1 MGVFMIGLTDIEVQS
16 NRKKYGS
23 NTYTKLKRKS
33 FFKLVLET
41 LSDPIIKI
49 LLIVLIIKIIFLFR
63 DFDWFETIGILVA
76 ILSSSIISAI
86 SEYGSDSAF
95 ENLENT
101 TSNIKV
107 KVIRE
112 NQIREI
118 DSVDV
123 VKDDIII
130 LSSGDKIVADGIIIQ
145 GEVLVNESTINGE
158 AKEKKKIK
166 DDFIYSS
173 TIVFD
178 GEAKMKVSAVGDN
191 TIIGKMAKDIQEDSP
206 ISPLKIRLTQLARII
221 SILGYIGALFVFIVY
236 LFTSKDY
243 SFSNILYALTLS
255 VTVVVV
261 SVPEGLPM
269 MITLVLSSNMKK
281 MMKNNVL
288 VRKLVGIETSGNLNI
303 LLTDKTGTLTEG
315 KLNVYKIVTYE
326 KEYNNLEQLN
336 NNLKNEVNNNILYN
350 NSSMINSNGNAIGGN
365 STDRALLSFANFD
378 NSRKVIYKEIFD
390 SNKKYSLATL
400 DNDITYIKGASEVLL
415 DKCNYYLDANGD
427 KKVLYSKNKI
437 EDKIDSYSKLG
448 VRVLMLC
455 SSLDYINTKSI
466 NNLTFIGLIL
476 IKDKIRES
484 SKDAINL
491 MNQAKIQ
498 TIMVTGDALNT
509 AVSIAKETNIISDSK
524 DIAIDSSEF
533 SKLSD
538 EEIVNI
544 YPHLKV
550 LARALP
556 QDKSRLVNI
565 LEQENLIVGMC
576 GDGVNDAVALKKANV
591 GFAIGSG
598 SEVAKEASDI
608 VILDDNI
615 KSITNAVLY
624 GRTIFKS
631 IRKFI
636 IFQLTV
642 NLSAM
647 IMAIVGPIINIAT
660 PVTIIQMLWIN
671 MIMDTL
677 AGVAFSYE
685 APLLEYMQEKPK
697 TNKTK
702 IINKYM
708 YKQILFMGMYSAVV
722 GILFLKLPLFRFLI
736 RNEEKYILTAYFAL
750 FIFMGIFN
758 AFNARTPRLNI
769 FANILKNKVFIV
781 IFSIILIIQ
790 IYLIYYGKDLFRTY
804 GLTFN
809 ELVFVILVSIS
820 VIPINFFIKLKSKKR
835 LESI

>member
-1 MGVFMIGLTDIEVQS
+1 MIGLTDIEVQS

>member
-33 FFKLVLET
+33 FFKLVLEK

-336 NNLKNEVNNNILYN
+336 NNLKNEVNNNVLYD

-415 DKCNYYLDANGD
+415 DKCNYYLMLMEI
-427 KKVLYSKNKI
+427 KKY
-437 EDKIDSYSKLG
+437 
-448 VRVLMLC
+448 
-455 SSLDYINTKSI
+455 YIVK
-466 NNLTFIGLIL
+466 
-476 IKDKIRES
+476 
-484 SKDAINL
+484 
-491 MNQAKIQ
+491 
-498 TIMVTGDALNT
+498 
-509 AVSIAKETNIISDSK
+509 
-524 DIAIDSSEF
+524 
-533 SKLSD
+533 
-538 EEIVNI
+538 
-544 YPHLKV
+544 
-550 LARALP
+550 
-556 QDKSRLVNI
+556 
-565 LEQENLIVGMC
+565 
-576 GDGVNDAVALKKANV
+576 
-591 GFAIGSG
+591 
-598 SEVAKEASDI
+598 
-608 VILDDNI
+608 
-615 KSITNAVLY
+615 
-624 GRTIFKS
+624 
-631 IRKFI
+631 
-636 IFQLTV
+636 
-642 NLSAM
+642 
-647 IMAIVGPIINIAT
+647 
-660 PVTIIQMLWIN
+660 
-671 MIMDTL
+671 
-677 AGVAFSYE
+677 
-685 APLLEYMQEKPK
+685 
-697 TNKTK
+697 
-702 IINKYM
+702 
-708 YKQILFMGMYSAVV
+708 
-722 GILFLKLPLFRFLI
+722 
-736 RNEEKYILTAYFAL
+736 
-750 FIFMGIFN
+750 
-758 AFNARTPRLNI
+758 
-769 FANILKNKVFIV
+769 
-781 IFSIILIIQ
+781 
-790 IYLIYYGKDLFRTY
+790 
-804 GLTFN
+804 
-809 ELVFVILVSIS
+809 
-820 VIPINFFIKLKSKKR
+820 IKLKIK
-835 LESI
+835 